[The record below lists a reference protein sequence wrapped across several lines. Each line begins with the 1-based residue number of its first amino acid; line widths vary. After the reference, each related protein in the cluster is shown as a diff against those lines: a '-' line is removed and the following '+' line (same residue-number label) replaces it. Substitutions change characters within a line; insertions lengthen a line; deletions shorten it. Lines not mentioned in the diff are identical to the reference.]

1 MKNKQL
7 PHKQNND
14 SVVRV
19 AVPAVRAK
27 FADEFKRAAVARL
40 RESGTNATLLALEL
54 GIRRNQLYKWA
65 KMLDSLEPGKSLKA
79 PGRPPA
85 SEESEV
91 VRLRREL
98 ASAQQELAVLKK
110 FDAYLTR
117 LKK

>member
-1 MKNKQL
+1 MKNEHSPAKQKDESGAL
-7 PHKQNND
+7 ATPK
-14 SVVRV
+14 
-19 AVPAVRAK
+19 PRAK
-27 FADEFKRAAVARL
+27 FTEEFKRMAVAKL

-65 KMLDSLEPGKSLKA
+65 KQLDTLEPGKALKV

-98 ASAQQELAVLKK
+98 ANAQQELLVLKK

>member
-7 PHKQNND
+7 SARTKLAPE
-14 SVVRV
+14 SPG
-19 AVPAVRAK
+19 PAPKARAS
-27 FADEFKRAAVARL
+27 FTDDFKRMAVAKL
-40 RESGTNATLLALEL
+40 REGGTNATLLAIEL

-65 KMLDSLEPGKSLKA
+65 KQLDELEPGKVLRA

-85 SEESEV
+85 GEESEIA
-91 VRLRREL
+91 RLRREL
-98 ASAQQELAVLKK
+98 ARAEQSLLVLKK

>member
-1 MKNKQL
+1 MKNKHL
-7 PHKQNND
+7 SPKEIDEAAPHVT
-14 SVVRV
+14 S
-19 AVPAVRAK
+19 RAPRTQ
-27 FADEFKRAAVARL
+27 FTDEFKRMAVARL

-65 KMLDSLEPGKSLKA
+65 KALEELEPGKSFKA

-85 SEESEV
+85 SDESEV
-91 VRLRREL
+91 TRLRREL
-98 ASAQQELAVLKK
+98 AKAQQELAVLKK

>member
-7 PHKQNND
+7 APKQK
-14 SVVRV
+14 SKPVAAVVS
-19 AVPAVRAK
+19 RAPRAT
-27 FADEFKRAAVARL
+27 FSDEFKRTAVARL
-40 RESGTNATLLALEL
+40 REIDTNATLLALEL

-65 KMLDSLEPGKSLKA
+65 NTLDALEAGKSLRA

-85 SEESEV
+85 SEDTEV

>member
-7 PHKQNND
+7 PSKKND
-14 SVVRV
+14 Q
-19 AVPAVRAK
+19 PGTQLPGPKTRAK
-27 FADEFKRAAVARL
+27 FTDEFKRAAVAKL
-40 RESGTNATLLALEL
+40 RENGTNATLLALEL

-65 KMLDSLEPGKSLKA
+65 NQLDQLEPGKRLKA
-79 PGRPPA
+79 PGRPPS
-85 SEESEV
+85 SEESEI

-98 ASAQQELAVLKK
+98 AKAQQELTILKK